1 MFRGIS
7 LLIVGVLSVP
17 VWAAPPGHGPGRRDR
32 GNRQELLDRGFKHLD
47 ANGDG
52 QIDRTEFRQN
62 MPQLVQDVVGR
73 FRRGHRG
80 PEGRR
85 GPHGDRGP
93 RGRWGRGKGKSL
105 GDSWFCPR
113 RGPRRGGCEA
123 MGPWGK
129 GHSEFGPGRGPW
141 GGGREAMGSR
151 GKGQGAHAKA
161 FMGRLEQ
168 IIDAKVKQ
176 AVRQAM
182 PEGRHHAR
190 HRFGKGGPPGPPPG
204 GDDDSARPRR
214 GRGRMG
220 PPSCPASGQPKSLGD
235 LDPPSRGR
243 EGPKARRG
251 RGGPPGRGLGEGR
264 QGFGRGRP
272 PGGQT
277 RPGRVLLDALDM
289 NGDGKID
296 PREIGMA
303 VRSLKQLDRNHDGV
317 LDLKDLMVSDTPGPD
332 AAPGP
337 RRPRGEGKPK
347 AKHSRRRPAPPEA
360 APVQER

>member
-1 MFRGIS
+1 LLAGLISGWSTIALAEGPPRRG
-7 LLIVGVLSVP
+7 
-17 VWAAPPGHGPGRRDR
+17 GPGPREGDR
-32 GNRQELLDRGFKHLD
+32 LLEKAFRHLD

-52 QIDRTEFRQN
+52 RIDRTEFRQK
-62 MPQLVQDVVGR
+62 MPQLVQEVVGR

-93 RGRWGRGKGKSL
+93 RGRWGREVRKSL
-105 GDSWFCPR
+105 GDIGFCPR
-113 RGPRRGGCEA
+113 RGPRGGGREA
-123 MGPWGK
+123 MGPRGK
-129 GHSEFGPGRGPW
+129 SHRGFGPGRGLW

-176 AVRQAM
+176 AVRRAM
-182 PEGRHHAR
+182 AEVRGHAW

-204 GDDDSARPRR
+204 GDDDSARPRH

-243 EGPKARRG
+243 GGPKARRG

-296 PREIGMA
+296 QREIGMA
-303 VRSLKQLDRNHDGV
+303 VRSLKQLDRNRDGA
-317 LDLKDLMVSDTPGPD
+317 LDLRDLMGSSAPDPD
-332 AAPGP
+332 AAPAP
-337 RRPRGEGKPK
+337 RRPRDESKPK
-347 AKHSRRRPAPPEA
+347 AKPSRRRPAPPEA
-360 APVQER
+360 APAQER